1 MEIITIKEDKL
12 KINQKNL
19 NTHNSKSLEK
29 IKNSIEAFGF
39 QNPLLIDDE
48 NIVIAGNG
56 RLEAG
61 RQAGLKEFPCIRI
74 EGLTPEQ
81 LTAYGIADNRIQ
93 EDSFFDME
101 ELSITLKGLEE
112 LNFDLAPIGFDDDEL
127 NGILDGVEAPEEKEA
142 PSMPQAEKECP
153 HCGELCKG
161 E

>member
-12 KINQKNL
+12 KINPKNL

-29 IKNSIEAFGF
+29 IKNSIKTFGF

-112 LNFDLAPIGFDDDEL
+112 LNFDLAPIGFDNDEL
-127 NGILDGVEAPEEKEA
+127 HGILFDFEHDMKP
-142 PSMPQAEKECP
+142 
-153 HCGELCKG
+153 
-161 E
+161 